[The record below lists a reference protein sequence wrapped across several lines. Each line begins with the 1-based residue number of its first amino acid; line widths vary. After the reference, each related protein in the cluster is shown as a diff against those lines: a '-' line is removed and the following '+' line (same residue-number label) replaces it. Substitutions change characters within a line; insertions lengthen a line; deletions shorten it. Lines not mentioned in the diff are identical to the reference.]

1 MMITTTDIQPPAM
14 IAETRTFIPDAA
26 SFTACTVFTKA
37 ILTVF
42 TVAFLCII
50 ACCLFLTNILFLA
63 DCMLFTCMLRE
74 GLTAFTVFFAA
85 ALPVYFSCLTAPALD
100 LPVSLCSVSRV
111 SFFPISC
118 SLSPALSKAI
128 LPVPAI
134 LPCAYPEGESSFA

>member
-1 MMITTTDIQPPAM
+1 MITTTDTQPPAM

-26 SFTACTVFTKA
+26 SFTARTVFTKA

-50 ACCLFLTNILFLA
+50 ARCLFLTNIFFLA
-63 DCMLFTCMLRE
+63 ECMFFTCILRE

-85 ALPVYFSCLTAPALD
+85 VLPVCLDCFATSTLD
-100 LPVSLCSVSRV
+100 LPVILCSVSRA